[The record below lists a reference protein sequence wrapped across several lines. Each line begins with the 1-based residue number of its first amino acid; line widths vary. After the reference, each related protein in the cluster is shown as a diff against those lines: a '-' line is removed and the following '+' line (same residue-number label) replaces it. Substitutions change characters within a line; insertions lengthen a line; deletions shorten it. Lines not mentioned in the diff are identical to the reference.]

1 MRLGG
6 RGWETK
12 AEAGCAGCCLLPFP
26 THVPPL
32 LWFSPPICSQD
43 PPLGFSPSLW
53 HNPKPNPFS
62 VWNDWVCPS
71 GVKCVMDT
79 QLKQSNEWELL
90 LLHLVDSG
98 FAQWEQQA

>member
-1 MRLGG
+1 MGDQ
-6 RGWETK
+6 GW
-12 AEAGCAGCCLLPFP
+12 GWMCWLLSPSLSHPRATPAVVFP
-26 THVPPL
+26 SHLQPG
-32 LWFSPPICSQD
+32 

>member
-1 MRLGG
+1 MGDQ
-6 RGWETK
+6 GWGWMYVLDAVSFPFPPT
-12 AEAGCAGCCLLPFP
+12 CHPCCGFPLPFAAR
-26 THVPPL
+26 T
-32 LWFSPPICSQD
+32 
-43 PPLGFSPSLW
+43 PLGFSPSLW